1 MNYYLVEIRS
11 KAVLDIKFYQ
21 LAKADDEKQALKK
34 VTKLFKK
41 AEFVVHI
48 LKTIE

>member
-11 KAVLDIKFYQ
+11 KTFLNHRFYQ

-34 VTKLFKK
+34 ITKLFKK
-41 AEFVVHI
+41 AEFVVHV